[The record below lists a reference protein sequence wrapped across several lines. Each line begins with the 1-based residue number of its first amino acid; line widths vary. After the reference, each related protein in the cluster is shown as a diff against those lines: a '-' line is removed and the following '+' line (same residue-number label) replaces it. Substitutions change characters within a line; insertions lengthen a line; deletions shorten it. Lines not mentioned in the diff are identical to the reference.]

1 MFKSEPQKQADEMK
15 SSKYKLL
22 ILSVFAAF
30 ILCAAAYILF
40 ICKTDYLKIFVV
52 YYKPAPLI
60 KTEIFEPIQG
70 GRAVA
75 ETPSRRGTFTPEEIN
90 WLKGNM
96 IGDDTGNNISE
107 LNRYFAELT
116 ALYWIW
122 KNTDSPYVGM
132 FHYRRFLSLND
143 NTRYPMLEFPSMRFR
158 HLGLRHL
165 NGFAKE
171 FLHDLELEKKYIQ
184 PWFATHDILVSEPIR
199 VNAYEQYKKEHIISD
214 LDAALEIIRQ
224 KYPQMYDSAVKTL
237 HGNEGFYPTNM
248 FIARREIL
256 NDYATWLFSILLPLS
271 DSIKEEVAARN
282 TEQKLAFA
290 YLAERLFTVY
300 LRYEQQKHGLRIKE
314 FPFALASD
322 FFEPPAGMP
331 FIILKTPQWQDIFI
345 DQQNNRICSF
355 NNPYRNCG
363 KFAFKPQNRLQVNW
377 DNGGTSYF
385 RHSGANVFELE
396 K

>member
-1 MFKSEPQKQADEMK
+1 M
-15 SSKYKLL
+15 
-22 ILSVFAAF
+22 
-30 ILCAAAYILF
+30 
-40 ICKTDYLKIFVV
+40 
-52 YYKPAPLI
+52 
-60 KTEIFEPIQG
+60 
-70 GRAVA
+70 
-75 ETPSRRGTFTPEEIN
+75 
-90 WLKGNM
+90 
-96 IGDDTGNNISE
+96 
-107 LNRYFAELT
+107 
-116 ALYWIW
+116 
-122 KNTDSPYVGM
+122 DSPKN
-132 FHYRRFLSLND
+132 FCTIWSW
-143 NTRYPMLEFPSMRFR
+143 
-158 HLGLRHL
+158 
-165 NGFAKE
+165 K
-171 FLHDLELEKKYIQ
+171 KKYIL

-256 NDYATWLFSILLPLS
+256 NDYATWLFSILLPLY